1 MFVRRSLYDELPGY
15 LAEAFIVLM
24 EIDPLIVQ
32 KDRYLRL
39 KFANYITVILP
50 KIQISIQLLKKIKKL
65 LEYKTYIKYSTRLIP
80 LNLF

>member
-15 LAEAFIVLM
+15 LAEDFIVLM
-24 EIDPLIVQ
+24 EIDPLIVK
-32 KDRYLRL
+32 KDWYLRL

-50 KIQISIQLLKKIKKL
+50 NIQISIQLLKKIKKL